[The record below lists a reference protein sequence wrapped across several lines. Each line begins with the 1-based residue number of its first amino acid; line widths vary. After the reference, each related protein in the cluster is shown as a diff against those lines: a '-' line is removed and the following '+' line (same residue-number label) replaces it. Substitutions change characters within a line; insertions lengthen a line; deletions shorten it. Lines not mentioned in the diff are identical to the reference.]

1 MNKELLKQYN
11 NLYNQTERKELIA
24 FMLTQFR
31 ELNGLQK
38 KEVAELIGIKPQ
50 TYGAYESGRNETP
63 AEVLVR
69 LSFLYDVPVDV
80 LIQRDNTSKTEL
92 SAQEQLAFYDE
103 QIQELKEQ
111 LLKGSPEAQAALSQL
126 VEGIEELNNSMK
138 KATSQDN

>member
-1 MNKELLKQYN
+1 MNKELLNQYN

-50 TYGAYESGRNETP
+50 TYGAYESGRNEAP

-69 LSFLYDVPVDV
+69 LSFLYDVPVDI
-80 LIQRDNTSKTEL
+80 LIQRNSMSKTKA
-92 SAQEQLAFYDE
+92 SAQNQLAYYDE

-111 LLKGSPEAQAALSQL
+111 LLKGSPEAQAVFSQF
-126 VEGIEELNNSMK
+126 VEGIEELNNTMK